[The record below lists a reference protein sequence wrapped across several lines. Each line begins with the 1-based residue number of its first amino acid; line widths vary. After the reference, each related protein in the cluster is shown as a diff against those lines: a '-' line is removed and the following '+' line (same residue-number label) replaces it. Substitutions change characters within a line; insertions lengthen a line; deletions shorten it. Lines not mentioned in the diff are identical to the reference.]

1 MGDTAGAGFK
11 CIYGA
16 YRLLSYIWYTRSSE
30 LYCGAFVDPFTRVS
44 IFFRL
49 SGLSPFM
56 GDDDNETIS
65 NVCAGEWDFDTEDD
79 FFDDV
84 SQMAKNFITE
94 LLKMD
99 PK

>member
-1 MGDTAGAGFK
+1 
-11 CIYGA
+11 
-16 YRLLSYIWYTRSSE
+16 
-30 LYCGAFVDPFTRVS
+30 
-44 IFFRL
+44 
-49 SGLSPFM
+49 M

-79 FFDDV
+79 FFNDV